1 MQIRI
6 MQTRTMQSS
15 IIPAATRVAVILL
28 LANLL
33 AAERTTPQ
41 LRGADPVPHARP
53 AWTTSRITGTPSP
66 PAPYRVE
73 LAFAGVR
80 FKTPTSITEIPATG
94 GFLITEL
101 EGCIYTFA
109 NNEDVTER
117 NLVADLRQSVPQELQ
132 ENPLSIY
139 GATVHPQFTRNGF
152 FYVCYTHPAGDGQS
166 RVSRFQMTRQEP
178 YRLVADSEQ
187 ILITWPA
194 GGHNG
199 GCLRFG
205 TDGHLYI
212 STGDGWGPNPPDFK
226 KTAQDVTNLMGA
238 ILRIDVDPPA
248 AGKPYAIPADNPFLE
263 LPSARPEIW
272 SYGLRNPWKF
282 GIDRVTGNIFVADN
296 GWETWESIHQVVRGG
311 NCGWPIR
318 EGRAALRSD
327 VQQGPTP
334 IRPPI
339 KDHPHTEANSVIG
352 GPVYRGKTLPD
363 LAGCFVYGDYITGTI
378 WALRTNEEG
387 ALEHRTLVDTDLRI
401 VSFMEASS
409 GDLYVLD
416 YDLTGQIY
424 RLLPSDTPDTS
435 ANFPRRLSETG
446 LFKSLKP
453 LQPAAGV
460 IPYTVTAGRWLDG
473 AQASRWVA
481 IPNRNRI
488 RLSGDLKTQSTYPDN
503 TVLVKHLNWPAAAG
517 QPARPLETQLLHRF
531 GGTWNPYSYRWT
543 ADGQDALLVPSEGS
557 TETLSLAA
565 RAPASGLQERSWHI
579 GAENECRMCHNAGS
593 HYVLGFVPHQLNL
606 DGTSTDPDAGTQL
619 ARLATQGV
627 IERGAPIP
635 AQHPLRLV
643 DPHDGSQP
651 LEDRAR
657 SYLHANCSSCHHP
670 GGNAIVSFYLRRDLA
685 LDQLNAFKGTGIGTF
700 GIDDAKLLVPG
711 DPYRSLILYRMSK
724 LGYARMP
731 YIGSRAVDS
740 RGVALVAQWITSL
753 APGQALAGPAKA
765 GSPEHQA
772 LAALDPQGN
781 ASAPRRQQAINTLLT
796 STPGALSLITRLHG
810 AQLTPADRRQAVRL
824 GSQATRGDIAGL
836 FEEFIPESQRLARL
850 GQKIDPTTILAL
862 KGDAARGRLIY
873 FSDNARC
880 RHCHHVNKPG
890 ESLGPT
896 LREIN
901 RKYPRRGEFLQQV
914 LQPSLKIEDKF
925 RARVVVTT
933 EGRLHTGLLEHES
946 PREVVLRT
954 AEKRKLTLA
963 RDDIDELQTSPR
975 SLMPEFLLSDLTAQQ
990 AADLLAYLQ
999 SLGAAPPPSDSKP

>member
-6 MQTRTMQSS
+6 MHSS
-15 IIPAATRVAVILL
+15 IIPASSRLAAILL
-28 LANLL
+28 LANLIVTGWTTSHL
-33 AAERTTPQ
+33 MAAD
-41 LRGADPVPHARP
+41 AAAVARP
-53 AWTTSRITGTPSP
+53 PWTTSRINGTPSP

-73 LAFAGVR
+73 LAFPGVR
-80 FKTPTSITEIPATG
+80 FKTPTSITEIPSASV
-94 GFLITEL
+94 FLITERD
-101 EGCIYTFA
+101 GCIYTFA
-109 NNEDVTER
+109 NNQDVEDR
-117 NLVADLRQSVPQELQ
+117 NLVADLRQSLAPELLDK
-132 ENPLSIY
+132 PLSIY
-139 GATVHPQFTRNGF
+139 GATVHPKFASNRF
-152 FYVCYTHPAGDGQS
+152 LYVCYTHPADGEQS
-166 RVSRFQMTRQEP
+166 RVSRFEMTAQAP
-178 YRLVADSEQ
+178 YRLVDGSEQ

-205 TDGHLYI
+205 NDGHLYI

-226 KTAQDVTNLMGA
+226 KTAQDVSNLMGA
-238 ILRIDVDPPA
+238 ILRIDVDHPA
-248 AGKPYAIPADNPFLE
+248 QDKPYGIPDDNPFLE

-296 GWETWESIHQVVRGG
+296 GWETWESIHQIVRGG

-352 GPVYRGKTLPD
+352 GPVYRGKTMPD
-363 LAGCFVYGDYITGTI
+363 LAGYFVYGDYITGTI
-378 WALRTNEEG
+378 WGLRANAEG
-387 ALEHRTLVDTDLRI
+387 DLEHLTLVDTDLRI
-401 VSFMEASS
+401 VSFTEGSS

-424 RLLPSDTPDTS
+424 RLLPSDVPDTS

-446 LFKSLKP
+446 LFSSLSP

-460 IPYTVTAGRWLDG
+460 IPYDVTAGRWLDG
-473 AQASRWVA
+473 AQAARWIA
-481 IPNRNRI
+481 IPDRDRVQ
-488 RLSGDLKTQSTYPDN
+488 LSRDLQTQSSFPEN
-503 TVLVKHLNWPAAAG
+503 TVLVKHLTWSATAG
-517 QPARPLETQLLHRF
+517 QPSRPLETQLLHRF

-543 ADGQDALLVPSEGS
+543 ADGQDALLVPPEGS
-557 TETLSLAA
+557 TETISLAA
-565 RAPASGLQERSWHI
+565 VAPATGQQERSWHV

-606 DGTSTDPDAGTQL
+606 PLTTTNSDRSGQL

-627 IERGAPIP
+627 IERDAPVP

-643 DPHDGSQP
+643 NPHDVSQP

-670 GGNAIVSFYLRRDLA
+670 GGNAIVSFYLRRDLS

-700 GIDDAKLLVPG
+700 GIDDARLLVPG

-740 RGVALVAQWITSL
+740 QGVALVAAWISSL
-753 APGQALAGPAKA
+753 APGQALAGPAKP
-765 GSPEHQA
+765 GSPEQQA
-772 LAALDPQGN
+772 LEVLDPQGDAN
-781 ASAPRRQQAINTLLT
+781 PAQRRQAIDALLA
-796 STPGALSLITRLHG
+796 STPGALSLITQLHG
-810 AQLTPADRRQAVRL
+810 AQLAPPDRSLAVRL

-850 GQKIDPTTILAL
+850 GQKIDPATILSLTGNAP
-862 KGDAARGRLIY
+862 RGRLIY

-880 RHCHHVNKPG
+880 RHCHHVDEPG
-890 ESLGPT
+890 QSLGPT
-896 LREIN
+896 LQEIN
-901 RKYPRRGEFLQQV
+901 RKFPRRGEFLQQI
-914 LQPSLKIEDKF
+914 LQPSLKIDEKF
-925 RARVVVTT
+925 RARVIVTT
-933 EGRLHTGLLEHES
+933 EGRLHTGLLERES
-946 PREVVLRT
+946 PQEIVLRT
-954 AEKRKLTLA
+954 AEKKKLTIV
-963 RDDIDELQTSPR
+963 RDDIDELQISPL
-975 SLMPEFLLSDLTAQQ
+975 SLMPQFLLSDLTAQQ

-999 SLGAAPPPSDSKP
+999 SLGAAPPPRKPTP

>member
-6 MQTRTMQSS
+6 MHYSHIAVSARL
-15 IIPAATRVAVILL
+15 AAILL

-33 AAERTTPQ
+33 ASQRTASQ
-41 LRGADPVPHARP
+41 LLGADSATTARP
-53 AWTTSRITGTPSP
+53 AWTTSRITGTPHP

-80 FKTPTSITEIPATG
+80 FKTPTSITEIPATNV
-94 GFLITEL
+94 FLVTERD
-101 EGCIYTFA
+101 GCIYTFA
-109 NNEDVTER
+109 NNRNVSER
-117 NLVADLRQSVPQELQ
+117 NLVADLRQSLPAELQ
-132 ENPLSIY
+132 DKPLSIY
-139 GATVHPQFTRNGF
+139 GSTVHPQFASNRF
-152 FYVCYTHPAGDGQS
+152 LYVCYTHPADGEQS
-166 RVSRFQMTRQEP
+166 RVSRFQMTSQAP
-178 YRLVADSEQ
+178 YRLVPDSEQ
-187 ILITWPA
+187 IVITWPA

-238 ILRIDVDPPA
+238 ILRIDVDHP
-248 AGKPYAIPADNPFLE
+248 GQGMPYGIPTDNPFLE

-327 VQQGPTP
+327 VQRGPTP
-334 IRPPI
+334 IRPPL

-378 WALRTNEEG
+378 WALRATAAG
-387 ALEHRTLVDTDLRI
+387 QLEHRTLVDTDLRI
-401 VSFMEASS
+401 VSFTEGSS

-446 LFKSLKP
+446 LFKSLNP
-453 LQPAAGV
+453 LQAADGV
-460 IPYTVTAGRWLDG
+460 IPYEVTAGRWLDG
-473 AQASRWVA
+473 AEASRWVA
-481 IPNRNRI
+481 IPNRDQI
-488 RLSGDLKTQSTYPDN
+488 QLSRNLQTQSSYPEN
-503 TVLVKHLNWPAAAG
+503 TVLVKHLKWSAAAG
-517 QPARPLETQLLHRF
+517 QPARTLETQLLHRF

-543 ADGQDALLVPSEGS
+543 ANGQDALLGPSEGS
-557 TETLSLAA
+557 TATISLAA
-565 RAPASGLQERSWHI
+565 VAPATGLQERNWHI

-606 DGTSTDPDAGTQL
+606 ERIPADSDHSDQL

-627 IERGAPIP
+627 IARGAPIP

-643 DPHDGSQP
+643 DPHDASQT

-670 GGNAIVSFYLRRDLA
+670 GGNAIVSFYLRRDLS

-740 RGVALVAQWITSL
+740 RGVALIAQWITSL
-753 APGQALAGPAKA
+753 APGQALAGPAKP
-765 GSPEHQA
+765 GSSEHQA
-772 LAALDPQGN
+772 LGKLDPQGD
-781 ASAPRRQQAINTLLT
+781 ASAAQRRQAIETLLA
-796 STPGALSLITRLHG
+796 STPGALSLITRLHS
-810 AQLTPADRRQAVRL
+810 AQLSPSDRNQAVRL
-824 GSQATRGDIAGL
+824 GSQAARGDIAGL

-850 GQKIDPTTILAL
+850 GQKIDPTTILSLEGNAP
-862 KGDAARGRLIY
+862 RGRLIY

-880 RHCHHVNKPG
+880 RHCHHVDDPG
-890 ESLGPT
+890 QSLGPT

-901 RKYPRRGEFLQQV
+901 HKYPRRVEFLQQI
-914 LQPSLKIEDKF
+914 LQPSLKIEEKF

-933 EGRLHTGLLEHES
+933 EGRLHTGLLERES
-946 PREVVLRT
+946 PREIVLRT
-954 AEKRKLTLA
+954 TEKKKLTLA

-999 SLGAAPPPSDSKP
+999 SLGAAPPSKP